1 MKPEMQG
8 AAMQLPAFYTLNSKL
23 YTPKAIM
30 PPKENAGFSP
40 DTMSLQLS
48 LDEHLEIGDPGGIR
62 P

>member
-1 MKPEMQG
+1 
-8 AAMQLPAFYTLNSKL
+8 MQLPAFYTLNSKL

-40 DTMSLQLS
+40 SAMSLQLP
-48 LDEHLEIGDPGGIR
+48 LDKHLKIGNPGGIR